1 MDKNINNNEN
11 TIIFTIGRMNP
22 PTSGH
27 MLLIRQMIQKAVE
40 LNLTQI
46 NIILSATVDKKKNPF
61 SCSQK
66 RFFLSNSS
74 ITPSMI
80 QILKTQ
86 MANKEPANSEK
97 INQIQ
102 VKIVCMDDATDPKYG
117 SHPIIK
123 SVNYILYNLYGYPRD
138 NLQMILL
145 IGEDRKSD
153 YDWLKKTLENREDA
167 PSVSLQIVGLERPEG
182 AMSATKMRNLALNEH
197 WDDFRVNMQTT
208 GVSDE
213 TIREIY
219 DGIRNNMTNDKT
231 TTKRAKVFTNGP
243 SSKKAKILGGYKKK
257 KTKKLIKKAKKN
269 RRQNKIKTYKNN
281 R

>member
-1 MDKNINNNEN
+1 MEKNIINNEN

-27 MLLIRQMIQKAVE
+27 MLLIKQMIQKAIE

-74 ITPSMI
+74 VMPSMI
-80 QILKTQ
+80 QMLKQQ
-86 MANKEPANSEK
+86 MIDKDAINSEK
-97 INQIQ
+97 INQIE

-117 SHPIIK
+117 KHPIIK
-123 SVNYILYNLYGYPRD
+123 SVNYILYDLYGYPRD
-138 NLQMILL
+138 GLQMILL

-153 YDWLKKTLENREDA
+153 YDWLKKTLENREDL
-167 PSVSLQIVGLERPEG
+167 PSVNLQIVGLERPEG
-182 AMSATKMRNLALNEH
+182 AMSATKMRNLALNNH
-197 WDDFRVNMQTT
+197 WDDFRVNMQSM
-208 GVSDE
+208 GISDE

-219 DGIRNNMTNDKT
+219 DGIRNNMISDKSN
-231 TTKRAKVFTNGP
+231 TKRALSTSMGP
-243 SSKKAKILGGYKKK
+243 SSKKARNGGYKKK
-257 KTKKLIKKAKKN
+257 KTKERKMIKKLKQKRTRKSKKE
-269 RRQNKIKTYKNN
+269 IK
-281 R
+281 